1 MILLK
6 GLADME
12 CKHASSM
19 MHDYLDGELSRD
31 HVEQLKLHLD
41 QCPDCL
47 KEFRE
52 LERTELMLF
61 ATIKQHTN
69 ISAPDELVNR
79 IISQI
84 PSQPKQQAWIQWI
97 KRHPALTAAAM
108 FLLVMLFSA
117 VSLWDS
123 DDQLIVKGADLDQVI
138 IQGDTVTVPRDSK
151 IVGNLTI
158 ENGKAEIYG
167 EVQGNLTVIDG
178 SYYQASTAHISGEVK
193 QIDQALDWIWYRI
206 INTFTEVAYR

>member
-1 MILLK
+1 
-6 GLADME
+6 ME

-31 HVEQLKLHLD
+31 QAERLKQHLD
-41 QCPDCL
+41 ECPDCL

-52 LERTELMLF
+52 LERTEMMLF
-61 ATIKQHTN
+61 ATIKQHSN

-84 PSQPKQQAWIQWI
+84 PSQPKQQAWIKWI

-117 VSLWDS
+117 VSIWDS
-123 DDQLIVKGADLDQVI
+123 DDQLVVKGAGLDQVI
-138 IQGDTVTVPRDSK
+138 IQGDTVTVPSDAV
-151 IVGNLTI
+151 IAGNLTI

>member
-1 MILLK
+1 
-6 GLADME
+6 ME
-12 CKHASSM
+12 CKHASSL

-31 HVEQLKLHLD
+31 QAERLKQHLD
-41 QCPDCL
+41 ECPDCL

-52 LERTELMLF
+52 LERTEMMLF
-61 ATIKQHTN
+61 ATIKQHSN

-84 PSQPKQQAWIQWI
+84 PSQPKQQAWIKWI

-117 VSLWDS
+117 VSIWDS
-123 DDQLIVKGADLDQVI
+123 DDQLVVKGAGLDQVI
-138 IQGDTVTVPRDSK
+138 IQGDTVTVPSDAV
-151 IVGNLTI
+151 IAGNLTI

>member
-1 MILLK
+1 
-6 GLADME
+6 ME
-12 CKHASSM
+12 CKQASSL
-19 MHDYLDGELSRD
+19 MHDYLDGELNRD
-31 HVEQLKLHLD
+31 QAELLKQHLER
-41 QCPDCL
+41 CPDCQ

-52 LERTELMLF
+52 LEQTEMMLF

-69 ISAPDELVNR
+69 FSAPDELVNR

-84 PSQPKQQAWIQWI
+84 PNQPKQQAWIKWI

-117 VSLWDS
+117 VSIWDS
-123 DDQLIVKGADLDQVI
+123 NDQLVVKGTDLDQI
-138 IQGDTVTVPRDSK
+138 IIHGDTVTVPSNTK
-151 IVGNLTI
+151 IAGNLTI

-178 SYYQASTAHISGEVK
+178 SYYQASTAHISGEIR

-206 INTFTEVAYR
+206 TNTFTEVAYR

>member
-1 MILLK
+1 
-6 GLADME
+6 ME

-31 HVEQLKLHLD
+31 QAERLKQHLD
-41 QCPDCL
+41 ECPDCL

-52 LERTELMLF
+52 LERTEMMLF
-61 ATIKQHTN
+61 ATIKQHSN

-84 PSQPKQQAWIQWI
+84 PSQPKQQAWIKWI

-117 VSLWDS
+117 VSIWDS
-123 DDQLIVKGADLDQVI
+123 DDQLVVKGAGLDQVI
-138 IQGDTVTVPRDSK
+138 IQGDTVTVPSDAV
-151 IVGNLTI
+151 IAGNLTI

-178 SYYQASTAHISGEVK
+178 SFYQASTAHISGEVK

>member
-1 MILLK
+1 
-6 GLADME
+6 
-12 CKHASSM
+12 M

-31 HVEQLKLHLD
+31 QAERLKQHLD
-41 QCPDCL
+41 ECPDCL

-52 LERTELMLF
+52 LERTEMMLF
-61 ATIKQHTN
+61 ATIKQHSN

-84 PSQPKQQAWIQWI
+84 PSQPKQQAWIKWI

-117 VSLWDS
+117 VSIWDS
-123 DDQLIVKGADLDQVI
+123 DDQLVVKGAGLDQVI
-138 IQGDTVTVPRDSK
+138 IQGDTVTVPSDAV
-151 IVGNLTI
+151 IAGNLTI